1 MPILH
6 PAVRR
11 SGPALV
17 LLAGLTGCSLVA
29 PGQPAASPSGS
40 SASPSAAAT
49 SSADPGAAAGGTVS
63 TEEETCARVV
73 EAART
78 APQQLGEDPLA
89 LLQELTALADTAP
102 AELAVQIDEVRDAVD
117 GFRQGERRLT
127 EVVGEVREL
136 QQRCSA

>member
-1 MPILH
+1 
-6 PAVRR
+6 
-11 SGPALV
+11 
-17 LLAGLTGCSLVA
+17 
-29 PGQPAASPSGS
+29 
-40 SASPSAAAT
+40 
-49 SSADPGAAAGGTVS
+49 
-63 TEEETCARVV
+63 VV

-127 EVVGEVREL
+127 EVVGEIREL